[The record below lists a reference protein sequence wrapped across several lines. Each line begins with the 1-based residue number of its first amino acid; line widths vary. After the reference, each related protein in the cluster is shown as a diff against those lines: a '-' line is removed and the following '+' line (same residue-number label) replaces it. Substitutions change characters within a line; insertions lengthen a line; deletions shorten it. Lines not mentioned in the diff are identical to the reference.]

1 MGRDVQVTNDKKK
14 SMGKR
19 KMAKTCVKQ
28 WHKKDPTD
36 AGSCQDIQEY
46 IEWLLGGVL
55 VGYKYS

>member
-1 MGRDVQVTNDKKK
+1 
-14 SMGKR
+14 
-19 KMAKTCVKQ
+19 MAKTCVKQ

-46 IEWLLGGVL
+46 IGWLLGGVP